1 MVKLYT
7 LFRSR
12 LLPCL
17 RLRTLET
24 IPSSAAHKCFSQ
36 KKGVALGVENRCH
49 RFPECTI
56 VLDVSG
62 LLLWTI
68 LDMIDIFNS
77 VIVILA
83 STFLKKRGRTLIFYL
98 EHSFSFLFSYIS
110 LLVFENG
117 TYFLFQ
123 MLQFTPFLKK
133 GSLSKFHKA
142 AWNLMRIPPLPG
154 DFLWVKGIQGV
165 FAFWE

>member
-24 IPSSAAHKCFSQ
+24 IPSSAAHKCFGQ
-36 KKGVALGVENRCH
+36 KKGVPLGVENRCH

-56 VLDVSG
+56 ALDVSG

-68 LDMIDIFNS
+68 LDMIDIYD
-77 VIVILA
+77 
-83 STFLKKRGRTLIFYL
+83 RTLIFYL
-98 EHSFSFLFSYIS
+98 VHSFSFFSFTYDCSFLRHIS
-110 LLVFENG
+110 FFKSSVY
-117 TYFLFQ
+117 T
-123 MLQFTPFLKK
+123 FLKK
-133 GSLSKFHKA
+133 GSVPKFHEA
-142 AWNLMRIPPLPG
+142 TWNLMRIPPLPG
-154 DFLWVKGIQGV
+154 DFLWMKGVQACLRSGSKIIPSL
-165 FAFWE
+165 FSF

>member
-24 IPSSAAHKCFSQ
+24 IPSSAAHKCFSH
-36 KKGVALGVENRCH
+36 KKGVPLGVENRCH

-56 VLDVSG
+56 ALDVSG
-62 LLLWTI
+62 LLLRTI

-98 EHSFSFLFSYIS
+98 VHSFSFFSFTYDCSFLRHISFFKCFSLHLF
-110 LLVFENG
+110 
-117 TYFLFQ
+117 
-123 MLQFTPFLKK
+123 KK
-133 GSLSKFHKA
+133 RLS
-142 AWNLMRIPPLPG
+142 P
-154 DFLWVKGIQGV
+154 
-165 FAFWE
+165 

>member
-12 LLPCL
+12 LLSCL

-36 KKGVALGVENRCH
+36 KKGVPLGVENRCH

-68 LDMIDIFNS
+68 LDMIDILNS

-98 EHSFSFLFSYIS
+98 VHSFSFFHLHRTARFSDIFPFSNASVY
-110 LLVFENG
+110 
-117 TYFLFQ
+117 T
-123 MLQFTPFLKK
+123 FLKK
-133 GSLSKFHKA
+133 GSVPKFRKA
-142 AWNLMRIPPLPG
+142 TWNLMRIPPLPG
-154 DFLWVKGIQGV
+154 DFLWVKGVQSV

>member
-36 KKGVALGVENRCH
+36 KKGVPLGVENRCH

-68 LDMIDIFNS
+68 LDMIDILNS
-77 VIVILA
+77 AIVILA

-98 EHSFSFLFSYIS
+98 VHWFPFFHLHMTARFWDIFPFSNASVY
-110 LLVFENG
+110 
-117 TYFLFQ
+117 T
-123 MLQFTPFLKK
+123 FLKK
-133 GSLSKFHKA
+133 GSVPKFHEA
-142 AWNLMRIPPLPG
+142 TWNLMRIPPLPG
-154 DFLWVKGIQGV
+154 DFLWMKGVKGV